1 MHRSRS
7 SDPRRAGRL
16 VACVLA
22 ALLLHAP
29 STWAGVVRLIVEH
42 RESPAFEGRAFG
54 AAGQYER
61 LTGRFAGEI
70 DPAHPLNAIIND
82 IEFAP
87 RNTRGRVEYT
97 ATFTLLRPIDPSKAS
112 GVLWYEVPNR
122 GNTPL
127 TRQPQADLLE
137 AGHILLSSGWQ
148 GDLAPRAGLETI
160 AVPVAR
166 HADGSSITGPVL
178 IRLMNLPAGSS
189 TTPLSSGY
197 TDLRYQRP
205 VTMDTSQALLTKQS
219 SDDGQLVTVPP
230 QDWAFANCEKAPFP
244 GEPDPTRVCL
254 KGGFEPD
261 LLYQLVF
268 TAKDPL
274 VLGIGLAATRDIVS
288 FFRYGASAAGVAQN
302 PIAGLVTHAIGAGT
316 SQSGG
321 FIRLFVH
328 LGFNEDEA
336 GRKVWDGANPHIAA
350 RLNVLNLRFAVPG
363 GAAGLYDPGSEAV
376 LWWGPYRDA
385 ARGRGTASLLDRC
398 RASRTCPKVMETFGS
413 AEFWGLR
420 MSPVLVGT
428 QADVDIPLPPDVR
441 RYYFP
446 GTTHGGGRG
455 GFSLEPTQAAGCML
469 PANPNPMAESM
480 RALRQ
485 ALTAWVAGGV
495 EPPPSRYPTIA
506 AGELVRPARVAMG
519 FPAIPGSPL
528 PDNMV
533 NALPDY
539 DFGPAFR
546 YEDLSGAIAAQPPP
560 IRSEIPMLVPKTDA
574 DGNEAG
580 GIPSV
585 LHMVPLGTY
594 LGWNVT
600 ASGYLKGR
608 ECGFTGGYIPFAKA
622 KAERLAS
629 GDPRLSLEERYGTHD
644 AYVEKVR
651 DAARLLVAQ
660 RFLLPE
666 DAGRLVREAEAS
678 SILR

>member
-1 MHRSRS
+1 
-7 SDPRRAGRL
+7 
-16 VACVLA
+16 
-22 ALLLHAP
+22 
-29 STWAGVVRLIVEH
+29 
-42 RESPAFEGRAFG
+42 
-54 AAGQYER
+54 
-61 LTGRFAGEI
+61 
-70 DPAHPLNAIIND
+70 
-82 IEFAP
+82 
-87 RNTRGRVEYT
+87 
-97 ATFTLLRPIDPSKAS
+97 
-112 GVLWYEVPNR
+112 
-122 GNTPL
+122 
-127 TRQPQADLLE
+127 
-137 AGHILLSSGWQ
+137 
-148 GDLAPRAGLETI
+148 
-160 AVPVAR
+160 
-166 HADGSSITGPVL
+166 
-178 IRLMNLPAGSS
+178 
-189 TTPLSSGY
+189 
-197 TDLRYQRP
+197 
-205 VTMDTSQALLTKQS
+205 
-219 SDDGQLVTVPP
+219 
-230 QDWAFANCEKAPFP
+230 
-244 GEPDPTRVCL
+244 
-254 KGGFEPD
+254 
-261 LLYQLVF
+261 VF
-268 TAKDPL
+268 
-274 VLGIGLAATRDIVS
+274 
-288 FFRYGASAAGVAQN
+288 
-302 PIAGLVTHAIGAGT
+302 
-316 SQSGG
+316 
-321 FIRLFVH
+321 
-328 LGFNEDEA
+328 
-336 GRKVWDGANPHIAA
+336 DGANPHIAG
-350 RLNVLNLRFAVPG
+350 RLTAVNVRFGLPSGSGTLYEPG
-363 GAAGLYDPGSEAV
+363 GEGV
-376 LWWGPYRDA
+376 LWWTRYTDA
-385 ARGRGTASLLDRC
+385 ARGRTEAGLLDRC
-398 RASRTCPKVMETFGS
+398 TASNTCPKIFESFGA
-413 AEFWGLR
+413 AEFNARL
-420 MSPVLVGT
+420 MTVALTGT
-428 QADVDIPLPPDVR
+428 DGKADLPLPPNVR

-455 GFSLEPTQAAGCML
+455 GFSLEPTQAAGCVL

-485 ALTAWVAGGV
+485 ALTAWVTGGV

-546 YEDLSGAIAAQPPP
+546 YEDLSGTIAAQPPP